1 MLQKVNYLPGEGGQ
15 GGRRLKGGELILYA
29 GAGGRKASSEAA
41 VADGG
46 GKRPSR
52 GRCERL

>member
-1 MLQKVNYLPGEGGQ
+1 MLQKVNYLPGEGDQ
-15 GGRRLKGGELILYA
+15 GGRKLKGGELILYA
-29 GAGGRKASSEAA
+29 GAGERKARGEAA

-46 GKRPSR
+46 GKHPSR